1 MGLVYGSI
9 TNKVTS
15 GDINAIS
22 LTNATIDTTF
32 TGNNGTDG
40 SYQIKINHN
49 NCGCN
54 LTQVDIELKD
64 NINWRYITFEM
75 DTTGASA
82 CWGFNHGDYS
92 NTGNLLAYD
101 EPSGDRVFE
110 NVNSWENLQFISHNK
125 TVACDNDANNF
136 MRYNEN
142 GPRVFC
148 MKRRRNVNGSLA
160 AISFGRACNCN
171 GTTIV
176 RNIRIW

>member
-1 MGLVYGSI
+1 MGLVYGAV

-15 GDINAIS
+15 GDINAIT
-22 LTNATIDTTF
+22 LINATIDTSF

-40 SYQIKINHN
+40 SYQIKVNHT

-54 LTQVDIELKD
+54 STQVDIQLKD
-64 NINWRYITFEM
+64 NISWTYITFEV
-75 DTTGASA
+75 DSTGASA
-82 CWGFNHGDYS
+82 CWGFNHGSYS
-92 NTGNLLAYD
+92 GTGNLLGYD
-101 EPSGDRVFE
+101 ESSGDRVFE
-110 NVNSWENLQFISHNK
+110 NVNSWENPQFQTHNR
-125 TVACDNDANNF
+125 TVACDNDSNNF

-171 GTTIV
+171 GTTII